1 MPPCGVLGGMNPP
14 LRRRGQQQVAQ
25 TPEVGVC
32 GLSYHG
38 SGDEPQTGKA
48 RSALPELQEPL
59 TPGPSPAK
67 GRGES
72 RLELIALSPFWNSL
86 PSPRCGRGWRAAPG
100 EGTPALPDCG
110 PMVLSPHCKFDC
122 VRFTAQA
129 VTVPPVSQ
137 LALDKVV
144 KYRLDAWADALVL
157 SITMPLVPPVSEA
170 AKQVTGVRA
179 LQLLAGNTLLGV
191 PVMLKESTQPPV
203 KLA

>member
-1 MPPCGVLGGMNPP
+1 MLPCRVLGGMNPP

-72 RLELIALSPFWNSL
+72 RLELIALSPRVDL
-86 PSPRCGRGWRAAPG
+86 ELIA
-100 EGTPALPDCG
+100 
-110 PMVLSPHCKFDC
+110 LSPLWER
-122 VRFTAQA
+122 VAR
-129 VTVPPVSQ
+129 S
-137 LALDKVV
+137 
-144 KYRLDAWADALVL
+144 
-157 SITMPLVPPVSEA
+157 
-170 AKQVTGVRA
+170 
-179 LQLLAGNTLLGV
+179 AG
-191 PVMLKESTQPPV
+191 
-203 KLA
+203 